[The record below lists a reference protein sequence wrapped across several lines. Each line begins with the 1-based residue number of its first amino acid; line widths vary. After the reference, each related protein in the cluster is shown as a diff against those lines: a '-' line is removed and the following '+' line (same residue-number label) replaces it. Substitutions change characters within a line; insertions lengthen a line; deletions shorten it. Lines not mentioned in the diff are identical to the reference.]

1 MTTTPQPAMPPMPT
15 HAPKPGPTRRTGWI
29 ITAGIAAV
37 LAIITTVVWMNGRS
51 YEDTV
56 ADCKKALGPTSTK
69 TNRPDACDGVK
80 GRLRRLLVYSIQ
92 NAFDDMPKT
101 DQDTLD
107 YYDDG
112 SINGSLDAEAPHRMS
127 GRGLRHAVGSLAGR
141 EPARR
146 SCSTLTRRS

>member
-15 HAPKPGPTRRTGWI
+15 QAPKLGPTRRTGWI
-29 ITAGIAAV
+29 ITAGIAAL

-80 GRLRRLLVYSIQ
+80 ADDYGALLVSYSIQ
-92 NAFDDMPKT
+92 HAFDGLPKT
-101 DQDTLD
+101 DRDMLD
-107 YYDDG
+107 YYDNGTIDG
-112 SINGSLDAEAPHRMS
+112 SIG
-127 GRGLRHAVGSLAGR
+127 
-141 EPARR
+141 
-146 SCSTLTRRS
+146 